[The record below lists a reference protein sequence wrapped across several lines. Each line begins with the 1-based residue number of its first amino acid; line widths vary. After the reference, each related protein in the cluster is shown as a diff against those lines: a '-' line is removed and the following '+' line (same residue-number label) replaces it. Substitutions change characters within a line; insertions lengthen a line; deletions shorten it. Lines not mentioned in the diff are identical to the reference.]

1 MKKRYIELFEND
13 IEFDIKEEYINY
25 LKDGLSESEAD
36 RNVIKNNE
44 DIISLGDNEALEF
57 WVALAIVEWE
67 YGRLQET
74 TKKIAIRMLLDKKAD
89 INFSNERIYELEK
102 IIKKIQSKQPLKKK
116 IKNDKVFNC
125 IWNIGDVYAY
135 QLKSQVSKNKGYSN
149 KYIIFQKVGES
160 KVYPQ
165 NIIPIIRVANKI
177 FDNIPLLEDYLNSEK
192 IIWFGSPN
200 DYKKKNLVIYRD
212 TFLYDKKMFVKS
224 FKSYPK
230 NIIYIGNSFPI
241 KKEYKEGKLLGESYL
256 EWKEFEETFFEFY
269 EKWLNID
276 RSKYI

>member
-1 MKKRYIELFEND
+1 MKKWYIELFEND

-57 WVALAIVEWE
+57 WVGLAIVEWE

-116 IKNDKVFNC
+116 IKNDKAFNC

-135 QLKSQVSKNKGYSN
+135 QLKSQVSKNKRYSN

-160 KVYPQ
+160 KVHHQ